1 MCLTHT
7 SDFQL
12 TYAHNAWLEERAG
25 WRTVIYLNLVRS
37 VNQILDILTAEMTSQ
52 NILPTP
58 TTPVSPLSPSWTST
72 YSSPSSSSSH
82 FQEATLDDGGITHVD
97 RPHFTFTD
105 RHKMLRMRLAPLR
118 SVQHDLEVQIGAG
131 STDFDVSPIS
141 TTYSAPPSP
150 HPSSSHSPTLNNP
163 RKINEFYIHSSSGW
177 KETLSKLRPR
187 LSVNTSLDVYKRKST
202 RTKENQKQMEA
213 VEVIA
218 GCGADIQMLWEDSV
232 VRAMLNS
239 KDVKLDEAPGL

>member
-1 MCLTHT
+1 M
-7 SDFQL
+7 S
-12 TYAHNAWLEERAG
+12 
-25 WRTVIYLNLVRS
+25 
-37 VNQILDILTAEMTSQ
+37 SQ

-72 YSSPSSSSSH
+72 YSSPSSSSSSSSQ
-82 FQEATLDDGGITHVD
+82 FQDAILDDGGITQVD
-97 RPHFTFTD
+97 RLHFTFTD

-141 TTYSAPPSP
+141 TYSAPPSP
-150 HPSSSHSPTLNNP
+150 HFSSSHPPTLNNP

-187 LSVNTSLDVYKRKST
+187 LSVNTSLDVYKRKSN

-218 GCGADIQMLWEDSV
+218 GCGGDIQMLWEDSV

-239 KDVKLDEAPGL
+239 KGVKLDEAPGL